1 VKCAVVGGGSIGL
14 RHRKIL
20 EGLGHQVAL
29 ISAHSPVAEFKTLA
43 VALERGDFEYVVVA
57 SETSK
62 HFDDI
67 DTLTRAKFS
76 GRVLVEKPLFERP
89 QKLVANNFSMSGVGY
104 NLRFHPG
111 VLWLTE
117 KVQELGGLTSA
128 HFYVGQHLPTWRTN
142 TEYSQS
148 SSAKRKSGGGA
159 LRDLSHELDLVQ
171 FCFGDWK
178 SLAAIGGKF
187 SNLEIETDDTFS
199 ILLQTT
205 MCPAV
210 TVSVNYLDRTRQRK
224 ITING
229 NNGTVQLDLIH
240 GVGQLNETE
249 IRFETGTEE
258 TYSAQ
263 HQAMLAGD
271 QKTICSFDQ
280 GRSVVEMI
288 RAIEKAASKK
298 RWVNK

>member
-1 VKCAVVGGGSIGL
+1 MKCAVVGGGSIGL

-76 GRVLVEKPLFERP
+76 GRVLVEKPLFEKP

-117 KVQELGGLTSA
+117 KVKELGGLTSA

-148 SSAKRKSGGGA
+148 SSAKRQSGGGA

-199 ILLQTT
+199 VLSQTT

-229 NNGTVQLDLIH
+229 NNGTLQLDLIR

-288 RAIEKAASKK
+288 RAIEKAANKK
-298 RWVNK
+298 RWVKK